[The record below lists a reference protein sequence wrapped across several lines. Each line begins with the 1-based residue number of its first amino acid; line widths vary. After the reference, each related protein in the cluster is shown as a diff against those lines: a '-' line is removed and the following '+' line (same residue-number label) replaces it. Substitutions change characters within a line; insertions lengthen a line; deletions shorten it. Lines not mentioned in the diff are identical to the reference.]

1 MSRSPRTVFSGAVM
15 VAASALVAAAQGTST
30 LVPDVGTFAR
40 GDLATISIQN
50 APATSA
56 SPTVFL
62 RRGGETFVVAGATFV
77 PPAAGQTTGA
87 AIATVPIHLPLGDYD
102 VVVTLDHRQPY
113 RATLRVHP
121 PGVPRIALSEFSP
134 SHTYVFQTAHR
145 PDEEMWTPRLR
156 AVQDIVLNRPFDRS
170 ERGGLAVDAAPI
182 VWRDGTCADLPPVP
196 AEERQAVTAGVIG
209 TWSGEDAVVLCRVP
223 EGATVTFRGQQA
235 SWKRSPG
242 GGPAAPQMWI
252 RQYGR
257 GIAQPVIDLNLHGSG
272 FQADRPEDHTIWIN
286 GLRTPVVWD
295 GCPLEAGLGTP
306 TVPTGL
312 AIHGS
317 VPGPNSMTLC
327 SVPVPAN
334 GRLQVAVG
342 FGDTPSETR
351 EFRVFSMTARR
362 VAALSLLI
370 AVVLALVPLALLA
383 FMRKSLVIG
392 GQPYRFRLLF
402 LDSETETYSLSKL
415 QFYMWTAAAL
425 FGYAY
430 LVISRVR
437 IQGGTWPDVPGTL
450 PGIIAVAGGTA
461 VGAQVITSMKG
472 SKGGGEQWPSVAD
485 LITSGGVVAIDRVQM
500 LLWTIFGVG
509 TFVYLIPQLGPGTIT
524 DLPAVPET
532 LMYLMGLSSA
542 GYLGGK
548 LARKAGP
555 VITEISLK
563 PPESDQAIV
572 QRVASAAFQPPNLV
586 SALIEADK
594 DLQGLP
600 AVTQPNAKSAFD
612 ALKSA
617 VGTARA
623 ATTQAQLTQLIA
635 ELSKARTA
643 AEAAAQRAAD
653 DFTAGKAQQAD
664 AQAAQQAAAALQNFA
679 SSVTAAVSGASADAM
694 ATVTDPP
701 LITRTIEIRGT
712 NLAPEA
718 FFAIDQADL
727 LFRMLVDPEQKS
739 QPEIVV
745 REPTAPTLARVL
757 RLTID
762 PARLATPDHE
772 RLQKWFGTAGR
783 RTFTMTNP
791 DGQKAEVSFAVIGPT
806 T

>member
-1 MSRSPRTVFSGAVM
+1 MIRPPRTVLSGLAMVAVSAVM
-15 VAASALVAAAQGTST
+15 AAAQGSNAP
-30 LVPDVGTFAR
+30 VPDAGTFAR
-40 GDLATISIQN
+40 GDLATISIPN

-56 SPTVFL
+56 ATVVIL
-62 RRGGETFVVAGATFV
+62 RRGGETFQLSGATFV

-87 AIATVPIHLPLGDYD
+87 ATAGVPLHIPLGDYD
-102 VVVTLDHRQPY
+102 VVVSLDQRRH
-113 RATLRVHP
+113 RATLRVNP
-121 PGVPRIALSEFSP
+121 PGVPRIVLNEFSP
-134 SHTYVFQTAHR
+134 SNTYTFQTAHR
-145 PDEEMWTPRLR
+145 PDEATWTPQRR
-156 AVQDIVLNRPFDRS
+156 PIQDIVLDGPFGRS
-170 ERGGLAVDAAPI
+170 ERDGLAVGGASI
-182 VWRDGTCADLPPVP
+182 IWRSGTCADLPPLP
-196 AEERQAVTAGVIG
+196 SEEKQAVAAGVFG
-209 TWSGEDAVVLCRVP
+209 TWNDGVAVVLCRVP
-223 EGATVTFRGQQA
+223 EGTTVTFRGQPTPG
-235 SWKRSPG
+235 KPSPAG
-242 GGPAAPQMWI
+242 SQTVPQMWV

-257 GIAQPVIDLNLHGSG
+257 GIAQSVVNLDLRGSG

-306 TVPTGL
+306 TEPMGL
-312 AIHGS
+312 VIHGR
-317 VPGPNSMTLC
+317 VPGSNSMTLC
-327 SVPVPAN
+327 SVPVPSN

-342 FGDTPSETR
+342 FGDTPSEIR

-362 VAALSLLI
+362 VAVLSFLI

-383 FMRKSLVIG
+383 FMRKSLEIG

-472 SKGGGEQWPSVAD
+472 SKGAGEQWPSVAD

-509 TFVYLIPQLGPGTIT
+509 TFLYMIPQLGPGTIT

-532 LMYLMGLSSA
+532 LLYLMGLSSA

-572 QRVASAAFQPPNLV
+572 KQSASAAFQPPNLV
-586 SALIEADK
+586 SALVEVDK
-594 DLQGLP
+594 DIQGLP
-600 AVTQPNAKSAFD
+600 AVTQTNAKAAVD
-612 ALKSA
+612 ALKAA
-617 VGTARA
+617 VATARA
-623 ATTQAQLTQLIA
+623 ATTQAQVMQLIA
-635 ELSKARTA
+635 ELGKARTT

-664 AQAAQQAAAALQNFA
+664 AQAAQQAAAALQDFA
-679 SSVTAAVSGASADAM
+679 SSVTAAVSSASADAM
-694 ATVTDPP
+694 TTVTDPA
-701 LITRTIEIRGT
+701 LITRTIEVRGT

-727 LFRMLVDPEQKS
+727 LFRMLVDPEQKN

-745 REPTAPTLARVL
+745 REPAAPTLARVL

-762 PARLATPDHE
+762 PAKLATTDRE
-772 RLQKWFGTAGR
+772 RFQKWFGTAGR

-791 DGQKAEVSFAVIGPT
+791 DGQKAEVGFTVAGPT
-806 T
+806 S